1 MAVHKKMPQYHFLGT
16 IAPIIGGFLGY
27 RGAKS
32 QADQQAA
39 QNALLQ
45 QQYEWQKS
53 KETPG
58 VTGAQNQLGAGRYID
73 PNSGEEVA
81 EGTEGAVWQ
90 SQFQPFVDAAGQQ
103 SVAGSNIAA
112 QYLANTPHYQ
122 QAGLQGL
129 GTTQALL
136 GTTPYQQQ
144 QLGQQFANPY
154 AQAQYGLLAQDI
166 NRQFDRANRERAAR
180 SGGRLDALSSQQ
192 ARLQGQLEK
201 QRQEGLLRAATDI
214 GSRSY
219 AYGQD
224 AANRYLANQAQ
235 LAQQL
240 QSAGVSGLSQAQ
252 QASQLGQGAQQYGI
266 QAPFLPFQQYGQ
278 TVSAQPTA
286 QVPNF
291 GTVTDPLS
299 TGVGLGLQTYNLL
312 NPRR

>member
-32 QADQQAA
+32 QADQQQA

-45 QQYEWQKS
+45 QQYEWQK
-53 KETPG
+53 EVPG
-58 VTGAQNQLGAGRYID
+58 VTGAQDVIANA
-73 PNSGEEVA
+73 N
-81 EGTEGAVWQ
+81 
-90 SQFQPFVDAAGQQ
+90 QFQPFIDAAGQQ
-103 SVAGSNIAA
+103 SVAGSNIAS
-112 QYLANTPHYQ
+112 QYLANTPYYQ

-214 GSRSY
+214 GSR
-219 AYGQD
+219 
-224 AANRYLANQAQ
+224 
-235 LAQQL
+235 
-240 QSAGVSGLSQAQ
+240 
-252 QASQLGQGAQQYGI
+252 
-266 QAPFLPFQQYGQ
+266 
-278 TVSAQPTA
+278 T
-286 QVPNF
+286 
-291 GTVTDPLS
+291 
-299 TGVGLGLQTYNLL
+299 
-312 NPRR
+312 